1 MNVASKIALG
11 KIGDARGEV
20 GSDRKIRRATRT
32 AAEPSVE
39 SEEPGLIGAVGATSA
54 VASHRPRNKINPDP
68 TRPADKVKK

>member
-20 GSDRKIRRATRT
+20 GSDRNRRATRT

>member
-39 SEEPGLIGAVGATSA
+39 SEEPGQA
-54 VASHRPRNKINPDP
+54 
-68 TRPADKVKK
+68 